1 MKVKV
6 YDVEFK
12 RDGTHHYFGSQ
23 AAIFEW
29 FTRLD
34 IGISLKSLRNTY
46 DLSKAPYENKRVII
60 RLGELHR
67 KATLRGGHRELDY

>member
-46 DLSKAPYENKRVII
+46 DLSKAPYENK
-60 RLGELHR
+60 
-67 KATLRGGHRELDY
+67 